1 MTTEQAIAEIVA
13 SKPRCLLGMV
23 PVGWFVD
30 TEAVARVAFSRL
42 EVRSAT
48 QHWGLRGW
56 LNHRHFI
63 RMLAADVES
72 ECPPKAGCAFAFV
85 CLSGLGA
92 LVVSAA
98 LYAVV
103 ESCVCWWMEH
113 RVLPQD

>member
-23 PVGWFVD
+23 RAESIVD
-30 TEAVARVAFSRL
+30 VPAVARAALAEIGRAPLAWTRYGHFNSRRRMAKDL
-42 EVRSAT
+42 AVRVRT
-48 QHWGLRGW
+48 Q
-56 LNHRHFI
+56 
-63 RMLAADVES
+63 
-72 ECPPKAGCAFAFV
+72 CQPKCGCAFVLLATSGLAAFV
-85 CLSGLGA
+85 F
-92 LVVSAA
+92 SAA